1 MYLLCKIRMK
11 EDNKEGEVAGHLVL
25 RAEDL
30 SKEMISVLEP
40 FLCLSAR
47 NSSKGTTG
55 VSPAAMGS
63 ADDEYI
69 LLIKDNNCSIR
80 VNQILI

>member
-1 MYLLCKIRMK
+1 MK
-11 EDNKEGEVAGHLVL
+11 EDNIVGEVAGHLVL
-25 RAEDL
+25 RADDL

-40 FLCLSAR
+40 LRCLSAW

-69 LLIKDNNCSIR
+69 SWIKDNECIALTKTITA
-80 VNQILI
+80 Q